1 MNLEPILSATAR
13 RFAWISTSISG
24 SRRSNRRFAARLTK
38 ATRVAR
44 KIYPPIAWQEAS
56 CGHQAVGRPRRLS
69 SDVRSWTFAEDGPRC
84 SLGPECRVQAG
95 TAVGNDSGSADQGTE
110 AAPDPKARN
119 ASLQCGRG
127 EDVLEVRIT
136 HDVRN
141 SFRRCDHDRHAPKRM
156 HLPQVAGHRLGAR
169 NRQHKRTLRKGP
181 TGQWENGETKRAGSR
196 RLIRLQ
202 NWVLARLKQLREF
215 QTAHPV
221 VDPEEWPEAV
231 DLIFV
236 TEFGRPVNVN
246 SLVYKHFKP
255 ILKRAGLP
263 NLRLYDLRHT
273 AATLALTVGVS
284 PKVVSEQLGH
294 TSAAF
299 TLDVYSHVL
308 PHMQD
313 DAAAKVEAALMGGF

>member
-1 MNLEPILSATAR
+1 MI
-13 RFAWISTSISG
+13 
-24 SRRSNRRFAARLTK
+24 
-38 ATRVAR
+38 
-44 KIYPPIAWQEAS
+44 
-56 CGHQAVGRPRRLS
+56 
-69 SDVRSWTFAEDGPRC
+69 
-84 SLGPECRVQAG
+84 
-95 TAVGNDSGSADQGTE
+95 
-110 AAPDPKARN
+110 
-119 ASLQCGRG
+119 
-127 EDVLEVRIT
+127 LEVPTKGLKVPRI
-136 HDVRN
+136 
-141 SFRRCDHDRHAPKRM
+141 RRREMRVLSIDEAKTFLKFA
-156 HLPQVAGHRLGAR
+156 LPTMYGNLFAVAITTGMRPSECIGLKWQDLDWERATVSV
-169 NRQHKRTLRKGP
+169 KRTLRKGL
-181 TGQWENGETKRAGSR
+181 TGQWEYGETKRAGSR

-202 NWVLARLKQLREF
+202 NWVLARLKQVREF
-215 QTAHPV
+215 QAAHAV
-221 VDPEEWPEAV
+221 ADPEEWPEAV

-263 NLRLYDLRHT
+263 NIRLYDLRHT

-313 DAAAKVEAALMGGF
+313 DAAAKVEAALCGEYSSNAAGLISQSGEGSLKRLRKDSVQEICSFDLSVACRKFFT